1 MNTAENPQLT
11 IPCVSGSYSIESE
24 IKDKIERG
32 LINEKLEPI
41 KCKCGSV
48 EFTDKTTE
56 PWKEDHWDNMNYFN
70 GISNDVPESMK
81 DAYEDMNRQGV
92 KDFKLFLNKLKEK
105 GWF

>member
-41 KCKCGSV
+41 KCECGSV
-48 EFTDKTTE
+48 EFTDKTTDKIDFLE
-56 PWKEDHWDNMNYFN
+56 VE
-70 GISNDVPESMK
+70 K
-81 DAYEDMNRQGV
+81 DIFC
-92 KDFKLFLNKLKEK
+92 KKCNKLV
-105 GWF
+105 GYWSYGHWLP